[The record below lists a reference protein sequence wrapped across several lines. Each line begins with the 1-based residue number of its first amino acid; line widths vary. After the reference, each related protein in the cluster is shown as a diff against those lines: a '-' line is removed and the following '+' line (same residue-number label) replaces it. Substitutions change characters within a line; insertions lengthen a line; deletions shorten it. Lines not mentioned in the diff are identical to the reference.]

1 MVKSNFQSCC
11 QQGVIP
17 LNYSHSDYNIGEPGE
32 RRYLIFGGV
41 HGDFTD
47 QTFIFTENLA
57 DISKSYTEA
66 LPSQTEGLPF
76 ADKFYY

>member
-17 LNYSHSDYNIGEPGE
+17 LNYSHSDDRIGEPGE

-47 QTFIFTENLA
+47 QTFIFTENLT
-57 DISKSYTEA
+57 DISKSYTES
-66 LPSQTEGLPF
+66 LPSHTEGLPF